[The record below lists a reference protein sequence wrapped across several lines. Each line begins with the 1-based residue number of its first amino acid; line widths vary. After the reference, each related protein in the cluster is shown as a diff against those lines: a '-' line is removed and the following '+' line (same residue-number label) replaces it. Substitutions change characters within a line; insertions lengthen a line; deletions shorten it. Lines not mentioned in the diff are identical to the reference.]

1 MKKLLLLLVGTLAI
15 AGATPA
21 VSQSEPTATVNVAIL
36 ATGFQP
42 NSVVVRSGDT
52 VTWRNADSKPHRVV
66 SDTGAFPPSPVLQS
80 AETYSY
86 RFGVASAYS
95 YRDAAAEGSRH
106 TGVVHVRGG
115 GVTIALSRLFVVYR
129 NPVQVIGS
137 VGNARPGQ
145 EVTINLTRY
154 GGQQSTRVV
163 TTDADGT
170 YSLTD
175 RPPIR
180 TEYQA
185 SWEGGES
192 TRAPFVNVRP
202 LVIFRVLSH
211 QANRFWVKVAA
222 QRSYRGRFVLL
233 QRRTNSGSWITTKRV
248 RLNQRGEA
256 RFRGNFPRG
265 TTQARMWVNKAPGYI
280 PGFSVTKTVSR

>member
-1 MKKLLLLLVGTLAI
+1 MNKLLVLLAGTLAI

-21 VSQSEPTATVNVAIL
+21 ISQSEPTATVNVAIL

-42 NSVVVRSGDT
+42 SSVAIRAGDT
-52 VTWRNADSKPHRVV
+52 VTWRNADTKPHRIV
-66 SDTGAFPPSPVLQS
+66 SDTGAFPSSPLLQS
-80 AETYSY
+80 GQTYSH
-86 RFGVASAYS
+86 RFGIVSSYS
-95 YRDAAAEGSRH
+95 YHDGTDRSKM
-106 TGVVHVRGG
+106 GVVHVRGS
-115 GVTIALSRLFVVYR
+115 GVTIALSRLFLVYR

-137 VGNARPGQ
+137 VGNGRPGQ
-145 EVTINLTRY
+145 EVTINMTRY
-154 GGQQSTRVV
+154 GGQQLTRVV
-163 TTDADGT
+163 TTDAEGT
-170 YSLTD
+170 YSLVD

-180 TEYQA
+180 TEYRA
-185 SWEGGES
+185 SWAGGES
-192 TRAPFVNVRP
+192 TQAPFVNVRP

-211 QANRFWVKVAA
+211 QANRFYVKVAA

-233 QRRTNSGSWITTKRV
+233 QRRTNSGSWINAKRV

-265 TTQARMWVNKAPGYI
+265 TTQARMWVNTAPGYI

>member
-1 MKKLLLLLVGTLAI
+1 MKKLLVLLAGTLAI
-15 AGATPA
+15 AGAAPA

-42 NSVVVRSGDT
+42 SSVVIRAGDT
-52 VTWRNADSKPHRVV
+52 VSWRNADSKPHRVV
-66 SDTGAFPPSPVLQS
+66 SDTGAFPASPLLQS
-80 AETYSY
+80 GETYSY
-86 RFGVASAYS
+86 RFGISSAYS
-95 YRDAAAEGSRH
+95 YRDGTDSSK
-106 TGVVHVRGG
+106 TGVVHVRGS

-137 VGNARPGQ
+137 IGDARPGQ
-145 EVTINLTRY
+145 QVTINITRY

-170 YSLTD
+170 YSLGD

-180 TEYQA
+180 TEYKA
-185 SWEGGES
+185 SWQGGES

-211 QANRFWVKVAA
+211 QANRFYVKVAA

-280 PGFSVTKTVSR
+280 TGFSVTKTVSR

>member
-1 MKKLLLLLVGTLAI
+1 MKKLLLLLVGTLVI

-21 VSQSEPTATVNVAIL
+21 VSESEPSATVNVAIL

-42 NSVVVRSGDT
+42 SSVVVRPGDT
-52 VTWRNADSKPHRVV
+52 VTWRNADTEPHRVV
-66 SDTGAFPPSPVLQS
+66 SDTGAFPSSPLLQS
-80 AETYSY
+80 GETYSH
-86 RFGVASAYS
+86 RFGISSAYS
-95 YRDAAAEGSRH
+95 YRDGTDSSK
-106 TGVVHVRGG
+106 TGVVHVRGS

-137 VGNARPGQ
+137 IGNGRPGQ
-145 EVTINLTRY
+145 QVTINMTRY
-154 GGQQSTRVV
+154 GGQQLTRVV

-170 YSLTD
+170 YSLGD

-180 TEYQA
+180 TAYEA
-185 SWEGGES
+185 SWAGGES
-192 TRAPFVNVRP
+192 TRVPFVNVRP

-211 QANRFWVKVAA
+211 QANRFYVKVAA

-233 QRRTNSGSWITTKRV
+233 QRRTNSGSWINAKRV

-265 TTQARMWVNKAPGYI
+265 RTQARMWVNTAPGYI

>member
-1 MKKLLLLLVGTLAI
+1 MKKLLVLLAGTLAI

-21 VSQSEPTATVNVAIL
+21 VSQSEPTATANVAIL

-42 NSVVVRSGDT
+42 SSVVIRAGDT
-52 VTWRNADSKPHRVV
+52 VTWRNADTEPHRVV
-66 SDTGAFPPSPVLQS
+66 SDTGAFPSSPLLQS
-80 AETYSY
+80 GQTYSH
-86 RFGVASAYS
+86 RFGISSAYS
-95 YRDAAAEGSRH
+95 YRDGTDSSK
-106 TGVVHVRGG
+106 TGVVHVRGS

-137 VGNARPGQ
+137 IGNGRPGQ
-145 EVTINLTRY
+145 QVTINLTRY

-170 YSLTD
+170 YSLGD

-180 TEYQA
+180 TAYEA
-185 SWEGGES
+185 SWQGGES
-192 TRAPFVNVRP
+192 ARVPFVNVRP

-211 QANRFWVKVAA
+211 QANRFYVKVAA

-233 QRRTNSGSWITTKRV
+233 QRRTNSGSWINAKRV

-265 TTQARMWVNKAPGYI
+265 TTQARMWVNTAPGYI

>member
-1 MKKLLLLLVGTLAI
+1 MKKLLLLLAGTLAI

-42 NSVVVRSGDT
+42 SSVVIRPSDT
-52 VTWRNADSKPHRVV
+52 VTWRNADTEPHRVV
-66 SDTGAFPPSPVLQS
+66 SDTGAFPSSPMLQS
-80 AETYSY
+80 GQTYSH
-86 RFGVASAYS
+86 RFGISSAYS
-95 YRDAAAEGSRH
+95 YSDGTNSSNK
-106 TGVVHVRGG
+106 GVVHVRGS
-115 GVTIALSRLFVVYR
+115 GVAIALSRLFAVYR

-145 EVTINLTRY
+145 QVTINMTRY
-154 GGQQSTRVV
+154 GGQQLTRVV
-163 TTDADGT
+163 TTDAEGT
-170 YSLTD
+170 YSLVD

-185 SWEGGES
+185 SWQGGES

-202 LVIFRVLSH
+202 LVIFRILSH
-211 QANRFWVKVAA
+211 QANRFYVKVAA

-265 TTQARMWVNKAPGYI
+265 TTKARMWVNRAPGYI

>member
-15 AGATPA
+15 ASATPA
-21 VSQSEPTATVNVAIL
+21 VSQSEPSATVHVAIL
-36 ATGFQP
+36 KTGFQP
-42 NSVVVRSGDT
+42 SSVVIRAGDT
-52 VTWRNADSKPHRVV
+52 VTWRNADTDPHRVV
-66 SDTGAFPPSPVLQS
+66 SDTGGFPSSPVLQRRQ
-80 AETYSY
+80 TYSH
-86 RFGVASAYS
+86 RFGISSAYS
-95 YRDAAAEGSRH
+95 YRDGTDSSK
-106 TGVVHVRGG
+106 TGVVHVRGS

-137 VGNARPGQ
+137 IGNARPGQ
-145 EVTINLTRY
+145 EVTINMTRY
-154 GGQQSTRVV
+154 GGQQVTRVV
-163 TTDADGT
+163 TTDAEGT
-170 YSLTD
+170 YSMID
-175 RPPIR
+175 RPRIR

-211 QANRFWVKVAA
+211 QANRFYVKVAA

-233 QRRTNSGSWITTKRV
+233 QRRTNSGSWFTTKRV

-265 TTQARMWVNKAPGYI
+265 TTQARMWVNRAPGYI

>member
-1 MKKLLLLLVGTLAI
+1 MKKLLLLLAGTLAI

-21 VSQSEPTATVNVAIL
+21 VSQSDPTATVNVAIL
-36 ATGFQP
+36 KTGFQP
-42 NSVVVRSGDT
+42 NSVVVRAGDT
-52 VTWRNADSKPHRVV
+52 VTWRNADTEPHRVV
-66 SDTGAFPPSPVLQS
+66 SDTAAFPSSPLLQS
-80 AETYSY
+80 GQTYSH
-86 RFGVASAYS
+86 RFGISSAFP
-95 YRDAAAEGSRH
+95 YRDGTDSSK

-115 GVTIALSRLFVVYR
+115 GVTVALSRLFVVYR

-145 EVTINLTRY
+145 QVTINLTRY

-163 TTDADGT
+163 TADADGT
-170 YSLTD
+170 YALTD

-185 SWEGGES
+185 SWQGGES

-211 QANRFWVKVAA
+211 QANRFYVKVAA

-265 TTQARMWVNKAPGYI
+265 TTQARMWVNRAPGYI

>member
-1 MKKLLLLLVGTLAI
+1 MKKLLVLLAGTLAI

-21 VSQSEPTATVNVAIL
+21 VSQSEPTATANVAIL

-42 NSVVVRSGDT
+42 SSVVIRAGDT

-66 SDTGAFPPSPVLQS
+66 SDTGAFPSSPLLQGGQ
-80 AETYSY
+80 TYSF
-86 RFGVASAYS
+86 RFGTPSAYS
-95 YRDAAAEGSRH
+95 YSDGAAEGSRKN
-106 TGVVHVRGG
+106 GVVHVRGS
-115 GVTIALSRLFVVYR
+115 GVTVALSRLFLVYR

-137 VGNARPGQ
+137 VSNGRAGEQ
-145 EVTINLTRY
+145 VTINLTRY

-163 TTDADGT
+163 TTDAEGT
-170 YSLTD
+170 YSLVD

-180 TEYQA
+180 TAYKA
-185 SWEGGES
+185 SWDGGES

-211 QANRFWVKVAA
+211 QANRFYVKVAA

-233 QRRTNSGSWITTKRV
+233 QRRTNSGSWFATKRV

-265 TTQARMWVNKAPGYI
+265 TTQARMWVNTAPGYI